1 MAEEW
6 MGVPKVLPGDTIGVV
21 APSGPI
27 DEDRVTLALAA
38 LEQVGFRRKLS
49 ENLRARRGY
58 LAGDDIVRAKDLTRM
73 LADPEVHAVIAA
85 RGGYGAMRLLPY
97 LEAHGS
103 ALRMGPKA
111 LVGFSD
117 ITALHLAFQRHHVVS
132 LHGPVLES
140 LLDHEGRVR
149 PTTMASLVDG
159 LGGKWPEELPIPE
172 GYSPWCVT
180 TGRAR
185 GRLVGGNLSLIAATL
200 GTPWEID
207 TRGAVVLLE
216 DVGEKPYVLDR
227 YLTQLALAGK
237 LQAAAGFII
246 GELVHCGNDSDVPTA
261 EEVVSEHLARTAL
274 PCSAGWPFGHGAEKL
289 TVPLGAIVEMDA
301 SVPAVF
307 FPESRR

>member
-6 MGVPKVLPGDTIGVV
+6 MGVPEVIPGDTIGVV

-27 DEDRVTLALAA
+27 DEDRVALALAT
-38 LEQVGFRRKLS
+38 LEEVGFRSKLA

-58 LAGDDIVRAKDLTRM
+58 LAGDDVSRAKDLTRM
-73 LADPEVHAVIAA
+73 LVDPDVQAVIAA

-97 LEAHGS
+97 LEAHWS
-103 ALRMGPKA
+103 ALRTCPKA

-117 ITALHLAFQRHHVVS
+117 ITALHLAFQRHRLVS

-140 LLDHEGRVR
+140 LLDREGQVR
-149 PTTMASLVDG
+149 QPSLDSLVDG
-159 LGGKWPEELPIPE
+159 LGGRWAEELPVPV

-180 TGRAR
+180 PGRAR

-207 TRGAVVLLE
+207 TQGAVVLLE

-237 LQAAAGFII
+237 LQAAAGFIV
-246 GELVHCGNDSDVPTA
+246 GELVHCGSDTDVPTA
-261 EEVVSEHLARTAL
+261 DEVVSEHLARTAL
-274 PCSAGWPFGHGAEKL
+274 PCSAGWPLGHGAQKL
-289 TVPLGAIVEMDA
+289 TVPLGAMVEIDA

-307 FPESRR
+307 FPRAPR